1 MSKNVFFTSDTHFGH
16 SKVIDYSKR
25 PFRDVEE
32 MDEALIRRWNACV
45 KPGDFVYHLGDL
57 SFHDAE
63 KSARIA
69 ARLQGQKYLVLGN
82 HDKKMKDAVKNRF
95 IWARDYAE
103 IKVADQKI
111 VLCHYAFLTWN
122 GSHKGSWS
130 LHGHSHGSLKPD
142 QGALRL
148 DVGVDCWDYAPINFE
163 ALRYWMGKKQ
173 FTAVDHHGRR
183 GEEE

>member
-1 MSKNVFFTSDTHFGH
+1 MSNNVFFTSDTHFGH

-32 MDEALIRRWNACV
+32 MDETLIRRWNARV
-45 KPGDFVYHLGDL
+45 KSGDLVYHLGDF
-57 SFHDAE
+57 SFHDTE

-82 HDKKMKDAVKNRF
+82 HDKKMKDEVKNRF
-95 IWARDYAE
+95 VWARDYAE

-111 VLCHYAFLTWN
+111 ILCHYAFLTWN
-122 GSHKGSWS
+122 SSHKGSWS

-142 QGALRL
+142 AHACRA
-148 DVGVDCWDYAPINFE
+148 DVGVDCWGYAPVSFE
-163 ALRYWMGKKQ
+163 ELQRHMSSKK
-173 FTAVDHHGRR
+173 FEPVDHHGRR